1 MPAMQ
6 RVTVVHLVSTLG
18 IGGQEMVIHS
28 LVAHADLRRFQPIVL
43 ALHDGGPL
51 ADRIAAL
58 GVPVEVLGAGDVGAS
73 TLIRRLTA
81 RLKVHRP
88 DVLHTHNPAPH
99 QIGAVARLLA
109 RVPALV
115 HTKHGR
121 NNFPNRI
128 RRWKEQMAGRFTD
141 LVVPVSEDAAQ
152 VARTVD
158 RVPARKLRVIHNGIS
173 LDGLQLAKVL
183 EAGRAPR
190 AVHVARL
197 NRVKDQGSLLA
208 ATRLLV
214 DRHPGFQ
221 LDIVG
226 DGPMGAE
233 LRAQAT
239 ALGLDSAV
247 TFHGM
252 QNDVTPYLASA
263 DLFILSS
270 LSEGIAITMLEA
282 MGAGLPVVATDV
294 GGNREVVVA
303 GETGLLVPRSDPGA
317 LADAVGAV
325 LEDPVRARAWG
336 AAGRR
341 RVEAEFNIAGTV
353 RAYESAYLEVLGR
366 PVPCPVAV
374 PA

>member
-1 MPAMQ
+1 MQ

-18 IGGQEMVIHS
+18 IGGQEMVIHA
-28 LVAHADLRRFQPIVL
+28 LVSHADRHRFRPIVL
-43 ALHDGGPL
+43 ALHDGGPV

-58 GVPVEVLGAGDVGAS
+58 GIPVEVVGGGDITGWP
-73 TLIRRLTA
+73 LIRRLTA
-81 RLKVHRP
+81 RLRAHRP

-99 QIGAVARLLA
+99 QLGAVAKLLA

-121 NNFPNRI
+121 NNFPTRS
-128 RRWKEQMAGRFTD
+128 RRWAEQMAGRFTD
-141 LVVPVSEDAAQ
+141 LVVPVSMDAAD
-152 VARTVD
+152 VARTID
-158 RVPARKLRVIHNGIS
+158 RVPSRKLRVIHNGI
-173 LDGLQLAKVL
+173 DLAGITQATVL
-183 EAGRAPR
+183 PPGRPAR

-197 NRVKDQGSLLA
+197 NRIKDQRTLLA
-208 ATRLLV
+208 ATRVLV
-214 DRHPGFQ
+214 DRHPGFH

-226 DGPMGAE
+226 DGPMGE
-233 LRAQAT
+233 EIRARAT
-239 ALGLDSAV
+239 ELGLDAAV

-252 QNDVTPYLASA
+252 QDDVTPYLTNA
-263 DLFILSS
+263 DLFLLPS

-294 GGNREVVVA
+294 GGNREVVVP
-303 GETGLLVPRSDPGA
+303 GETGLLVPVGDPQA
-317 LADAVGAV
+317 LADAVDEV
-325 LEDPVRARAWG
+325 LGDPVQARAWG

-366 PVPCPVAV
+366 PVSQPVAV
-374 PA
+374 SA